1 MKYADYE
8 TGLRSY
14 RSLVDVAEYG
24 HVREG
29 DRDLA
34 LLRLLWPGRRWLT
47 ITSGF
52 HGDEVAGPLTLKE
65 RLPQI
70 VDYAREREVG
80 LRIYPCV
87 NPSGFERCS
96 RYNASGE
103 RPNNDLLRY
112 EVAPGVWRGELKPG
126 ETPLRFVPFREGPKE
141 TRALLSDLEGSP
153 APAAALDIHQDPYL
167 EGAFAYA
174 YVFGERAAYQ
184 GMLETTRRFV
194 QIATSRVVDD
204 AAHAATDPQG
214 LIELYDGSVTDY
226 FFRRGVSRAA
236 ALETTTGTPA
246 AAADAVNLIW
256 IRGFIDLASGDETPR
271 SSLA

>member
-14 RSLVDVAEYG
+14 RSMVDVAEYG
-24 HVREG
+24 RVRE
-29 DRDLA
+29 DERDWA

-52 HGDEVAGPLTLKE
+52 HGDEVAGPLTLLE

-70 VDYAREREVG
+70 VDYARSREVG

-87 NPSGFERCS
+87 NPSGFERGS

-112 EVAPGVWRGELKPG
+112 EIAPGVWRGELKQG

-141 TRALLSDLEGSP
+141 TRALLADLEGSP

-184 GMLETTRRFV
+184 RLLETTRRFAKV
-194 QIATSRVVDD
+194 ATDRVVDE
-204 AAHAATDPQG
+204 AAHAATDSQG
-214 LIELYDGSVTDY
+214 LVELYDGSVTDY

-246 AAADAVNLIW
+246 ADADAVNLAW
-256 IRGFIDLASGDETPR
+256 IRGFIDLASGDEIPR
-271 SSLA
+271 SAA